1 MRSVFLSSVR
11 FISIRTFTCKVSK
24 FMTIVAAIS
33 VLVKGLR
40 CNTGFSSSGAFVKLE
55 TSATIRI
62 TIIAIPIGASIMGW
76 KSLVVV
82 SGWRVKMMPAERRAG
97 LAVSISLP
105 SSDHW
110 LEWRVTFVG
119 VRARSIWTVTA
130 IAFLSFSHHG

>member
-1 MRSVFLSSVR
+1 
-11 FISIRTFTCKVSK
+11 
-24 FMTIVAAIS
+24 MTIVAAIS

-40 CNTGFSSSGAFVKLE
+40 CDTGFSPSGAFVKLE
-55 TSATIRI
+55 TSVTIRI

-76 KSLVVV
+76 KSLVVI
-82 SGWRVKMMPAERRAG
+82 SGWRVKTMPMEGRAR

-119 VRARSIWTVTA
+119 ARARST
-130 IAFLSFSHHG
+130 